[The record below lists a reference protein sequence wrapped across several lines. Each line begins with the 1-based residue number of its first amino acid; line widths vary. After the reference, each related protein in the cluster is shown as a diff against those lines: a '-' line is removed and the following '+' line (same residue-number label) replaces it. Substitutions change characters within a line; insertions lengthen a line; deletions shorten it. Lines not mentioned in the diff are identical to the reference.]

1 MSEQHP
7 EYKIAG
13 QTEIRHGCRL
23 PFADSGY
30 VAPTPDEIREALRRG
45 NFTGAAAGKLL
56 GVTGRT
62 IRKWVGG
69 EPERY
74 GTSYRHEFGERCP
87 RCTAPIETDG
97 HFKWCS
103 NLPVCQWGN
112 EADVGDPP
120 ADFYR
125 RGLHD
130 R

>member
-7 EYKIAG
+7 EYQIAG
-13 QTEIRHGCRL
+13 QAEIRHGCRL

-69 EPERY
+69 EREIPYSAWRLLL
-74 GTSYRHEFGERCP
+74 
-87 RCTAPIETDG
+87 IEIR
-97 HFKWCS
+97 
-103 NLPVCQWGN
+103 LA
-112 EADVGDPP
+112 AD
-120 ADFYR
+120 R
-125 RGLHD
+125 
-130 R
+130 